1 MVGSQTIPSAVNGI
15 EVIAVYRGMN
25 TYALNVVLGALQQ
38 QHPDIPVTLARD
50 VDDAIVHISRACT
63 RRRRILVIWSFYSSH
78 FIRVVRD
85 LSRIRE
91 ARPDPR
97 IFHLAG
103 GVHATAEPEQTLS
116 AGFDGVAV
124 GEGEHLIGDL
134 IRGWSLGEDRTEVDG
149 LYAGSSHVN
158 RKARPVENL
167 DMFPPFA
174 PKLPRVNPIEITRGC
189 IYACS
194 FCQTPFLFKA
204 RFRHRS
210 VGNIVRHVEFM
221 LSHGIRDIRFITP
234 TSLSYGSSDSSVN
247 LDAVGQLLSAVR
259 KVIGTNGRLFFGTFP
274 SEVRPEHVTPA
285 SVALLKRYI
294 DNTNLVIGGQ
304 SGSDAVLRRT
314 HRGHTADVI
323 ESAVRHTKE
332 AGLTPNV
339 DFIFGLPGETDDD
352 VAATIR
358 LAEKITA
365 MGARIHAH
373 TFMPLPGTPLRRARP
388 GVMPKPL
395 QTVVHKLV
403 ARGKLYGQW
412 QRQAGYESPVSSQ

>member
-1 MVGSQTIPSAVNGI
+1 MNGI

-25 TYALNVVLGALQQ
+25 TYALNVILGALQQ
-38 QHPDIPVTLARD
+38 QHPDLPVALARN
-50 VDDAIVHISRACT
+50 VDDAIAKILIACT
-63 RRRRILVIWSFYSSH
+63 FRRRILVIWSFYSSH
-78 FIRVVRD
+78 FTHVVND
-85 LSRIRE
+85 LARIRE
-91 ARPDPR
+91 ACPDPR

-103 GVHATAEPEQTLS
+103 GVHATAEPEQTLD

-134 IRGWSLGEDRTEVDG
+134 IRRWSVGEDRPEVDG
-149 LYAGSSHVN
+149 LYAVDSPVK
-158 RKARPVENL
+158 RKARPVEAL
-167 DMFPPFA
+167 DGFPPFA

-210 VGNIVRHVEFM
+210 VENIVHHVRFM
-221 LSHGIRDIRFITP
+221 LSQGIRDIRFITP
-234 TSLSYGSSDSSVN
+234 TSLSYGSSDESVN
-247 LDAVGQLLSAVR
+247 LDAVGQLLSSVR
-259 KVIGTNGRLFFGTFP
+259 KTIGTNGRLFFGTFP
-274 SEVRPEHVTPA
+274 SEVRPEHVTPE
-285 SVALLKRYI
+285 SVALLKRYV

-314 HRGHTADVI
+314 HRGHGAAVI
-323 ESAVRHTKE
+323 ESAVRYTVE

-352 VAATIR
+352 VDATIR
-358 LAEKITA
+358 LAERITA

-388 GVMPKPL
+388 GAMPKPL
-395 QTVVHKLV
+395 QTVVHKLI

-412 QRQAGYESPVSSQ
+412 QRQAESLV